1 MDGVATQMIHP
12 APAGAERDDEI
23 LAGRAAAERLTDEWP
38 DVSWVPEAPSETW
51 ARAAVER
58 FGELI
63 REQRSIFRASQ
74 KKSERGAAKLS
85 PRPFQGILE
94 SLQNADDQGAQE
106 LQIAVRRRG
115 RRRELLLVHGVS
127 ASSFTTS
134 GRWCSHG

>member
-1 MDGVATQMIHP
+1 MDRVATRMIHP
-12 APAGAERDDEI
+12 APADAERDDEV

-63 REQRSIFRASQ
+63 REQRAIFRASQ

-85 PRPFQGILE
+85 PRPAAVCSTARNWSSMRD
-94 SLQNADDQGAQE
+94 SLS
-106 LQIAVRRRG
+106 RF
-115 RRRELLLVHGVS
+115 
-127 ASSFTTS
+127 SSTQRPRTK
-134 GRWCSHG
+134 